1 MKRHFTKTQ
10 KTIFAIIVI
19 IAFIAVLLYYGIMI
33 YRLFEKEKF
42 VNQAIQI
49 SDTNQ
54 DPVFRLREIRIF
66 SSANAIDNT
75 EEKSLKD
82 LDISQFTD
90 ISIFI
95 DNTSYIQDLT
105 AENTIKSIKID
116 NIHLISD
123 QPTGIKSLTYK
134 DPNDLGKFT
143 ISDAANLYTSI
154 DTDTQCAPIE
164 YTAVYKNEE
173 NTDYS
178 KPTFYTDC
186 SNPITLSYLNRNVVS
201 HYALPDND
209 NISFNGLLLKHAK
222 VDLVAL
228 NTTISFNVNITNNL
242 NENFVYNV
250 KINLSFDENSEIVT
264 NGYSFQGRESS
275 DSKAYNFFK
284 NI

>member
-1 MKRHFTKTQ
+1 MKRRFSKTQ
-10 KTIFAIIVI
+10 KTIFSVIVI
-19 IAFIAVLLYYGIMI
+19 IAFIFVLLCYGIMI
-33 YRLFEKEKF
+33 YRMFEKEKF

-54 DPVFRLREIRIF
+54 DPVFKLREIRIF
-66 SSANAIDNT
+66 SSADAIDNT

-82 LDISQFTD
+82 LDISQYTD

-95 DNTSYIQDLT
+95 DNTSYIKDLT
-105 AENTIKSIKID
+105 AENTIKSIRID
-116 NIHLISD
+116 NIHLTSD

-134 DPNDLGKFT
+134 NPNGLGKFV
-143 ISDAANLYTSI
+143 ISDAANVYTSA
-154 DTDTQCAPIE
+154 DTDTQCAPID

-186 SNPITLSYLNRNVVS
+186 SNPITLGYLNRNIVS

-209 NISFNGLLLKHAK
+209 NVSFNGLLLKHAR

-228 NTTISFNVNITNNL
+228 NTAISFNVNITNNL
-242 NENFVYNV
+242 NQTFTYNV
-250 KINLSFDENSEIVT
+250 KINLTFDENSEIVT

-275 DSKAYNFFK
+275 NSKAFNFFK